1 MSASAG
7 AVLPDQPAAV
17 DISRTGV
24 LTIIGSTFSIAITGI
39 MTNKARALLTLLG
52 VLVGVAAVIVAVAIG
67 NGSTAQV
74 TASLNALGTNLIQVQ
89 PGATSFGGVRG
100 ARGSASTLTV
110 NDAQALA
117 DQAYPGGALP
127 DVAQIA
133 PEDSVN
139 VEVVA
144 GSQNSGTSADGVTPE
159 YLTVRDAQVDQ
170 GRFITTQDVQTDAQ
184 VADLGATVVTTLFPN
199 LPTDANGNVTDASS
213 IIGTTIEL
221 NGLPFQIIGTMVSKG
236 GGGGRNT
243 DDTIYIPLS
252 TAEYVLSHSAGT
264 PGSVSLIDAE
274 ATTQAATNQAESEI
288 ESYLRGLHHLSS
300 LESDDFSFFSQT
312 SIQQTATSVSG
323 TLTTLLAAVSAVSL
337 LIAGIGIMNIMLVTV
352 TERTR
357 EIGLRKAVGAT
368 KADILSQFL
377 VESTLIS
384 GLGGLAGIGTAF
396 LVAWLLTH
404 VRSGASGFASAPP
417 VITSGSIVL
426 AFGVSLA
433 IGLFF
438 GSYPASRAAALDPI
452 DALRYE

>member
-1 MSASAG
+1 MSA
-7 AVLPDQPAAV
+7 AVADTSMNQQP
-17 DISRTGV
+17 IGTMPRMGV
-24 LTIIGSTFSIAITGI
+24 LAMVGSTFSIAITGI
-39 MTNKARALLTLLG
+39 MTNKARAFLTLFG
-52 VLVGVAAVIVAVAIG
+52 VMIGVAAVIVAVAIG

-74 TASLNALGTNLIQVQ
+74 TAQLNALGTNLIQVQ

-100 ARGSASTLTV
+100 GAGSASTLTV

-127 DVAQIA
+127 DVQMIA

-139 VEVVA
+139 VQAVA
-144 GSQNSGTSADGVTPE
+144 GSSNTSTSADGVTPG
-159 YLTVRDAQVDQ
+159 YLTARDAQVDQ
-170 GRFITTQDVQTDAQ
+170 GRFITTQDIQTDAQ
-184 VADLGATVVTTLFPN
+184 VADLGATVLTDLFP
-199 LPTDANGNVTDASS
+199 TASASS

-221 NGLPFQIIGTMVSKG
+221 NGLPFQIVGTMVSKG

-264 PGSVSLIDAE
+264 PGAVSLIDAVS
-274 ATTQAATNQAESEI
+274 TSQNTTNQAEAEV
-288 ESYLRGLHHLSS
+288 ESYLRGLHHLTY

-312 SIQQTATSVSG
+312 SIQQTATSVSS

-368 KADILSQFL
+368 KTDILSQFL

-384 GLGGLAGIGTAF
+384 GTGGLAGIGAAF
-396 LVAWLLTH
+396 AVAWLLTH

-417 VITSGSIVL
+417 VITGGSIAL
-426 AFGVSLA
+426 AFGVSVA

-438 GSYPASRAAALDPI
+438 GSYPASRAASLDPI
-452 DALRYE
+452 QALRYE